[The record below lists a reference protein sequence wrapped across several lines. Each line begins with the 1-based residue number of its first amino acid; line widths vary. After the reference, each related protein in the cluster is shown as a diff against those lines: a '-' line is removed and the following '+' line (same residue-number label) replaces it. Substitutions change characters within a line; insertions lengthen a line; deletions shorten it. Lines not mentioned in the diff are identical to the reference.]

1 MANSNFRRQA
11 HILRWLN
18 SPVQIYDFSVDF
30 FIISTFFFN
39 AKSNVASVYGVQ
51 VTLVVLTGENLEELA
66 HVV

>member
-1 MANSNFRRQA
+1 MIS
-11 HILRWLN
+11 LLT
-18 SPVQIYDFSVDF
+18 FSLYPL
-30 FIISTFFFN
+30 FFFN